1 MSFLHKIKQ
10 PLFWSNF
17 AKVAIP
23 FFIIVTI
30 ISLLM
35 NSSSAIFSGDF
46 ETVSKNNFED
56 GKWKNFFGF
65 KVVFST
71 FYGLY
76 ITNKKMK

>member
-1 MSFLHKIKQ
+1 MSFLEKIKQ

-23 FFIIVTI
+23 FFVIVTI
-30 ISLLM
+30 VSLLM
-35 NSSSAIFSGDF
+35 SSASDIFSGAFDKVS
-46 ETVSKNNFED
+46 ETNFTN

-76 ITNKKMK
+76 MTNKKMK

>member
-1 MSFLHKIKQ
+1 MAFLNKIKQ
-10 PLFWSNF
+10 PEFWSNF

-23 FFIIVTI
+23 FFVIVTV
-30 ISLLM
+30 ISLLI
-35 NSSSAIFSGDF
+35 NSSSEIFSGDF
-46 ETVSKNNFED
+46 ETLNKNNFSD

-65 KVVFST
+65 KIIFSV

>member
-1 MSFLHKIKQ
+1 MSFLDKIKQ

-17 AKVAIP
+17 VKVALP

-35 NSSSAIFSGDF
+35 ASFSDIFSGDF
-46 ETVSKNNFED
+46 NKVSETNFAN

-65 KVVFST
+65 KVVFSV

-76 ITNKKMK
+76 VTNKKMK